1 MMVGLNLLMSSDDS
15 GSGPAFVPGQVY
27 LGGGVL
33 WINNGEE
40 NEGYKKSRRTDPA
53 VRLRSAV
60 SRSSRSVGCGAS
72 RSLGAGSRSLP
83 FREGG
88 CSRCIVVVGRKER
101 EKSEKRGDAGAQ
113 SDRRNAI
120 CAKNPQSVKHVRL
133 RNNKNNHRYINS
145 SACTPPSQSDTLF
158 HTFGEMES
166 PAKD

>member
-1 MMVGLNLLMSSDDS
+1 M
-15 GSGPAFVPGQVY
+15 
-27 LGGGVL
+27 
-33 WINNGEE
+33 
-40 NEGYKKSRRTDPA
+40 
-53 VRLRSAV
+53 
-60 SRSSRSVGCGAS
+60 
-72 RSLGAGSRSLP
+72 
-83 FREGG
+83 
-88 CSRCIVVVGRKER
+88 VGRKER